1 MAGFKLASKLE
12 PIRKSLKSAEY
23 FEPTSFAELL
33 LKTGMHKFAQLWI
46 DKIIQPILTMDVNSV
61 IKENLTNLKT
71 TLDSF
76 VSEKVS
82 NKNPPDIKNFLGI
95 YFEVVNK
102 LYQDMV
108 PVNPGWADSMPIV
121 AFIKHQKANTE

>member
-1 MAGFKLASKLE
+1 
-12 PIRKSLKSAEY
+12 
-23 FEPTSFAELL
+23 
-33 LKTGMHKFAQLWI
+33 
-46 DKIIQPILTMDVNSV
+46 MDVNSV